1 MRWEGLR
8 EGDTLLSSNGKVWLI
23 LEARAK
29 GRSVKGHALVW
40 MRWLDLRSGRV
51 HAAEQDGSRE
61 LHDGE
66 VLRGKRVITLKPWRL
81 EGS

>member
-8 EGDTLLSSNGKVWLI
+8 EGDTLLSCNGKCWLI
-23 LEARAK
+23 LEVTVR
-29 GRSVKGHALVW
+29 GRSVKGHPLVW

-51 HAAEQDGSRE
+51 HQAEQDGSRE

-66 VLRGKRVITLKPWRL
+66 VLRGGRAIPLKPWRL
-81 EGS
+81 